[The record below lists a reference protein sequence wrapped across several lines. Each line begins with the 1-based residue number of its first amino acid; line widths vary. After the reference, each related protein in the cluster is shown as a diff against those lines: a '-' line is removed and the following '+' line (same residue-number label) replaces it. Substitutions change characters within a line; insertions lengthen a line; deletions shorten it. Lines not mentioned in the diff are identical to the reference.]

1 MYIGD
6 DGKLKL
12 KRNHAYF
19 YQIQMQIK
27 LSHTQ
32 YCDFVVWKKNDLFI
46 ERIFPDI
53 NFIDNALT
61 KACAF
66 IKCGVL
72 LELVG
77 KWFTKQPTVVDS
89 QQSAAVAVVDSEV
102 VDVDSS
108 VEVIP
113 APLCCCQST
122 DTEEDWMIACENKDC
137 VYKWFHYSCV
147 GLTPQSIPDGD
158 WYCPD
163 CRSS

>member
-1 MYIGD
+1 MYIDD
-6 DGKLKL
+6 DGELKL

-19 YQIQMQIK
+19 YQVQMQIK

-32 YCDFVVWKKNDLFI
+32 YCDFFVWKKNDLFV
-46 ERIFPDI
+46 ERKFPDI

-66 IKCGVL
+66 IKHGVL

-77 KWFTKQPTVVDS
+77 KWFTKQPAVVDS
-89 QQSAAVAVVDSEV
+89 QPTASEV
-102 VDVDSS
+102 GNIDTF
-108 VEVIP
+108 VEIIP

-122 DTEEDWMIACENKDC
+122 DTAEDAWMIACDTKAC

-147 GLTPQSIPDGD
+147 GLTPQTIPDGD

-163 CRSS
+163 CRLS